1 MTWSIEKNIVLNKI
15 NIDEK
20 SYENISVGETGYVT
34 VKYFSYAKI
43 DSINSLC
50 IITNELNGYIEEING
65 NEYLAL
71 VPTEENKDKLKTY
84 DELWKKSENLLDQKL
99 KT

>member
-1 MTWSIEKNIVLNKI
+1 MTWSIEKNIDLNKI

-20 SYENISVGETGYVT
+20 SYKNISVGETGYVT

-43 DSINSLC
+43 DSTNSLC
-50 IITNELNGYIEEING
+50 TIINKINVYIEEINS

-71 VPTEENKDKLKTY
+71 VPTEKNKDKLKTY
-84 DELWKKSENLLDQKL
+84 DELWKKNQK
-99 KT
+99 TY

>member
-1 MTWSIEKNIVLNKI
+1 MTWSIEKNIDLNKI

-20 SYENISVGETGYVT
+20 SYKNISVGETGYVT

-43 DSINSLC
+43 DSTNSLC
-50 IITNELNGYIEEING
+50 TIINKINVYIEEINS

-71 VPTEENKDKLKTY
+71 VPTEKNKDKLKAY
-84 DELWKKSENLLDQKL
+84 DELWKKNQK
-99 KT
+99 TY

>member
-1 MTWSIEKNIVLNKI
+1 M
-15 NIDEK
+15 
-20 SYENISVGETGYVT
+20 T

-50 IITNELNGYIEEING
+50 IITNKLNGYIEEING

-84 DELWKKSENLLDQKL
+84 DEL
-99 KT
+99 